1 MTETAQSPRRV
12 ASVVASSH
20 WPRAQQQATVTLPY
34 AERHRR
40 RRRMRDDHG
49 HFFLLDLPQATQLGA
64 GDGLALVGGG
74 FIEVKAADED
84 VLDIACRDAAHASR
98 IAWHVGNRHTPLQVL
113 DDGRLRI
120 QYDHVLAD
128 MLTGLG
134 AETARLRAPF
144 GPEPGAYAAQGG
156 HHGHHHE

>member
-1 MTETAQSPRRV
+1 MTETPQTPRRV
-12 ASVVASSH
+12 ASVVASNH
-20 WPRAQQQATVTLPY
+20 WPRAEKQSTVTLAY

-49 HFFLLDLPQATQLGA
+49 RFFLLDLPQATQLAA
-64 GDGLALVGGG
+64 GDGLALVDGG

-84 VLDIACRDAAHASR
+84 VLDIVCRDAGHAAR
-98 IAWHVGNRHTPLQVL
+98 IAWHVGNRHTPLQIL
-113 DDGRLRI
+113 NGGCLRI

-134 AETARLRAPF
+134 AEITRLRAPF
-144 GPEPGAYAAQGG
+144 GPEPGAYAPQ
-156 HHGHHHE
+156 HGHEHAHG